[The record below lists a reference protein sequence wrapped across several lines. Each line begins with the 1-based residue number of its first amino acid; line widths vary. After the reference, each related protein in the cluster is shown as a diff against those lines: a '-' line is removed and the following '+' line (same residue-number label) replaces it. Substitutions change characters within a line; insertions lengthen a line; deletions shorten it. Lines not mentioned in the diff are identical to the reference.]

1 MSWFSPQQAI
11 LSQFESRQASM
22 IDQLEPD
29 RSTIALNHFV
39 EWFSGDA
46 LDSIWDQ
53 NSVGAPA
60 VFSMVDAIDE
70 GFSISVSATFP
81 ESGGITAGND
91 ERAFDEQNAII
102 DTWVRRVTVGTGGF
116 QTGFGNR
123 ADGDLGNT
131 PDFAM
136 VMQDSISFS
145 FVNIS
150 LIDNVTTTT
159 VSSSV
164 AVNNN
169 WQYFRG
175 ELFPSRLTMHINGI
189 LEATVG
195 QGITNLVG
203 GVYAGFRMFNTTT
216 LSAESRIKYMEVYH
230 R

>member
-1 MSWFSPQQAI
+1 MDDDI
-11 LSQFESRQASM
+11 
-22 IDQLEPD
+22 
-29 RSTIALNHFV
+29 H
-39 EWFSGDA
+39 
-46 LDSIWDQ
+46 
-53 NSVGAPA
+53 
-60 VFSMVDAIDE
+60 E
-70 GFSISVSATFP
+70 GFSISISATFP
-81 ESGGITAGND
+81 ETGGITAGNT

-102 DTWVRRVTVGTGGF
+102 DVWVRRVTVGTGAF
-116 QTGFGNR
+116 QVGFGNR

-136 VMQDSISFS
+136 LMQDNINISF
-145 FVNIS
+145 VS
-150 LIDNVTTTT
+150 LSLVDNVTTTT
-159 VSSSV
+159 TASSV

-203 GVYAGFRMFNTTT
+203 GVYAGFRSFNTTD
-216 LSAESRIKYMEVYH
+216 LASESRIKYMEVYH